1 MAETPATTSIPPI
14 ASVPPIV
21 RADLPAWARELITV
35 YESHAASQFLL
46 SGNVGDRLVLPGKT
60 GANALGSLRDFLLEA
75 LLASFHVVLSYDL
88 GNGIRVEKGAEE
100 FAKWPALR
108 DGKELPKTPLAA
120 IETLTRYFR
129 YTANLARL
137 GQGSLHVAA
146 IVRDAHL
153 VAPALPGNTSYD
165 LAALASLLR
174 EWASDSLLTHHTLVS
189 ILVTE
194 NLADLHPLI
203 AANPRTA
210 RVKIPLP
217 EAREMDSALRALAT
231 EAPLALAPLGAE
243 PEGFARAAA
252 ELAGATVA
260 SVESLVRIKQYR
272 KEGLTPADLA
282 QIKKEIVERDSG
294 DLIEFVQSSLSLADF
309 FGPEHLKAWLRQDLE
324 LWRQGD
330 VRALPKGYLICGPV
344 GTGKSFLVE
353 CLAGE
358 AGVPVVKLKN
368 FRDRWVGTTEG
379 NLEKIFRLLHALGR
393 CFVFIDEADQT
404 LGKRDAGSS
413 DSGLSGR
420 VYSMIAQ
427 EMGSSR
433 TRGKVIWIL
442 ASSRPD
448 LIEIDLKRP
457 GRIDVRIP
465 LFPTSGPEEGFGL
478 LRALAR
484 RFSLTLPDTAY
495 ENLKT
500 VIPDLLTPA
509 AAEALAFKAYRATR
523 TEKLE
528 PEAAFKSLLENYR
541 SPVDPEILELQ
552 VRLAAEEATDLELIP
567 ARFRPRG
574 DLHVRA

>member
-1 MAETPATTSIPPI
+1 MAETPAATPAPPAPI
-14 ASVPPIV
+14 A
-21 RADLPAWARELITV
+21 RADLPGWARELITQ

-46 SGNVGDRLVLPGKT
+46 SGNVGDRLVLPGRS

-75 LLASFHVVLSYDL
+75 LLPGFQVVLSYDL
-88 GNGIRVEKGAEE
+88 GNGIRVEKGGEE
-100 FAKWPALR
+100 FAKWPAMR
-108 DGKELPKTPLAA
+108 EGKELPKTPHAA

-137 GQGSLHVAA
+137 GQGSVHVAA

-153 VAPALPGNTSYD
+153 VAPAQPGSTAYD
-165 LAALASLLR
+165 LAAIASLLR
-174 EWASDSLLTHHTLVS
+174 EWASDSLLTNHTLVTL
-189 ILVTE
+189 LVTE
-194 NLADLHPLI
+194 NLADLHSLV
-203 AANPRTA
+203 ATNPRTA
-210 RVKIPLP
+210 RVRIPLP
-217 EAREMDSALRALAT
+217 EAAEMAGALRALAPD
-231 EAPLALAPLGAE
+231 APLALGPLAAE
-243 PEGFARAAA
+243 PEGLQRAAA

-260 SVESLVRIKQYR
+260 SVESLVRIKQYK
-272 KEGLTPADLA
+272 KEGLGAADLSR
-282 QIKKEIVERDSG
+282 IKKEIVERDSG
-294 DLIEFVQSSLSLADF
+294 ELIEFVHSTLSLESF
-309 FGPEHLKAWLRQDLE
+309 HGPEPLKAWLRQDLE

-330 VRALPKGYLICGPV
+330 VKALPKGYLVCGPV

-358 AGVPVVKLKN
+358 AGVPVVKIKN

-478 LRALAR
+478 LRALAK
-484 RFSLTLPDTAY
+484 RFSLTLEDSAFET
-495 ENLKT
+495 LKT

-523 TEKLE
+523 TESQSA
-528 PEAAFKSLLENYR
+528 EAAFKSLLENYR

-552 VRLAAEEATDLELIP
+552 VRLAAEEATDLELVP
-567 ARFRPRG
+567 ARFRPAAR
-574 DLHVRA
+574 R